1 IGLFFDTAEVE
12 VDAPKGNFQVVNKC
26 GVTGEL
32 LGPPNYHRYNQIV
45 QQHFDAKIQ
54 RMPLETFRSRIESVR
69 DPEAVAQWLEK
80 MKKVT
85 RYTWKTAPA
94 KSAAPAPKSTEGESP
109 AESTEV
115 AP

>member
-1 IGLFFDTAEVE
+1 
-12 VDAPKGNFQVVNKC
+12 NFQVINKC

-45 QQHFDAKIQ
+45 QQHFDTKIS
-54 RMPLETFRSRIESVR
+54 RMPFEAFRARIESVR

-85 RYTWKTAPA
+85 RYTWKSAVP
-94 KSAAPAPKSTEGESP
+94 KAAPAEGEVPVETIEAAAP
-109 AESTEV
+109 AEPAVSFDNIEDARLYLLT
-115 AP
+115 